1 MSKIEELAEKLTSL
15 RSEIEDLQAIEE
27 PTDEQAAR
35 MESVLPEWDETKA
48 EFDRLN
54 ERAEKIDAIRSAAI
68 EPTNRERTAP
78 EVITRTDQDPFANLD
93 AVRAGLVS
101 ESDLRAR
108 ALDAIEK
115 APEHLTDDQR
125 EHVTKLVQARTNK
138 HAAGIARHLL
148 LTGSEEYHTEF
159 EEYARSGGSY
169 VGPQMRAAMSLTDAN
184 GGYLVPFTLDPTI
197 VLTNDGTANPFRQTA
212 TIKTIVTDDW
222 NGVTSAGVTAE
233 WTAEATEAADASP
246 GFGNIKITPGKAD
259 AYVQGSFEVLADSGF
274 ASELG
279 MLLADAKDRLEGA
292 AFATGNGTNKP
303 TGIVTQLVAD
313 SKIVNSATTDTFARA
328 DVDALQVAVPPR
340 HRGKAV
346 WFGNFAILDKI
357 RAFDTAGGSAFWVNL
372 GGGLPEQLKG
382 RPVYESS
389 DMDGVINA
397 TAENYVLACVDMSQ
411 YYIVDRVGMSVIYEP
426 LVKGSNRR
434 PTGEAGWYAFWRVGG
449 KFANSNAGR
458 VLDVT

>member
-1 MSKIEELAEKLTSL
+1 MKTRLEMLAEELETL
-15 RSEIEDLQAIEE
+15 RSEIVELDAIEE
-27 PTDEQAAR
+27 PTEDQSARYDAA
-35 MESVLPEWDETKA
+35 LGEWDDKKTA
-48 EFDRLN
+48 HDALVARS
-54 ERAEKIDAIRSAAI
+54 EKVEAVRSASLSPA
-68 EPTNRERTAP
+68 NVERTAP
-78 EVITRTDQDPFANLD
+78 DVTTRTKRDPFENLD
-93 AVRAGLVS
+93 AIRMGSVS
-101 ESDLRAR
+101 QDDVRAR
-108 ALDAIEK
+108 ALDAIEQ
-115 APEHLTDDQR
+115 APEHMSDDQR
-125 EHVTKLVQARTNK
+125 EHVTKLVQGRSK
-138 HAAGIARHLL
+138 HSAGIARHLL
-148 LTGSEEYHTEF
+148 LTGSEDYHSEF
-159 EEYARSGGSY
+159 EEYARSGGTY

-184 GGYLVPFTLDPTI
+184 GGYMVPFTLDPTI

-222 NGVTSAGVTAE
+222 NGVTSAGVSAE

-303 TGIVTQLVAD
+303 TGIVTQLIAD
-313 SKIVNSATTDTFARA
+313 SKVITSATTDTFARA
-328 DVDALQVAVPPR
+328 DVDALSVAVPPR
-340 HRGKAV
+340 HRSKAV
-346 WFGNFAILDKI
+346 WFGNYAILDKI
-357 RAFDTAGGSAFWVNL
+357 RAFDTAGGSAFWANL
-372 GGGLPEQLKG
+372 TANMPEQLKG

-397 TAENYVLACVDMSQ
+397 SAENYVLALVDMSQ
-411 YYIVDRVGMSVIYEP
+411 YYIVDRVGMSVLYEP
-426 LVKGSNRR
+426 LVKGANRR

-458 VLDVT
+458 LLNVT